1 MNLAK
6 LGDRIRR
13 RREHLR
19 LSQLQLANSLYVSP
33 QAVSKW
39 ERGINA
45 PDLSVLPLLS
55 GVLQLS
61 LDDLIIGRPE
71 TPTTFNAAVLTTSIR
86 NFATRAASLSPSEV
100 ATIINAVV
108 KPITE
113 VVIQNKGVPVK
124 YLGDGFLAYF
134 SGHHYSKRAKDA
146 VAQIQRVT
154 VETNLVI
161 AVTEGP
167 IYLGSIGYGDYARPD
182 IIGDAVN
189 RAFLLNQE
197 VTETGESIAI
207 HLGPIDSPSI

>member
-1 MNLAK
+1 MNLSK
-6 LGDRIRR
+6 LGERIRR
-13 RREHLR
+13 RREQLR

-61 LDDLIIGRPE
+61 LDDLIVGQPE
-71 TPTTFNAAVLTTSIR
+71 TPTTFKAAVLTTSIR
-86 NFATRAASLSPSEV
+86 NFAQRAASLSPSEV
-100 ATIINAVV
+100 AMIINAVV

-113 VVIQNKGVPVK
+113 VVLQNKGVPVK

-134 SGHHYSKRAKDA
+134 SGHHYARRAKESI
-146 VAQIQRVT
+146 AQIQRVN

-161 AVTEGP
+161 SVTEGP
-167 IYLGSIGYGDYARPD
+167 IYLGPIGYGDYARPD

-189 RAFLLNQE
+189 RAFLLNATTAE
-197 VTETGESIAI
+197 SGESVAC
-207 HLGPIDSPSI
+207 HLGTTDTPD